1 MSNTDASN
9 QQPLNQKGS
18 RTSPAPMASFA
29 KCAAGAAAVT
39 ALLFMAPWVTISS
52 VLEAFSGG
60 VMGVF
65 SYLARKP
72 IFVCLVA
79 AGLTFACFAI
89 KHEDTR
95 AGQRAGSMVLATVIL
110 LVGIGLAWA
119 FDRPAG
125 GMLRLA
131 TEFPTM
137 YDRINQLDD
146 TQREKLKSIW
156 KKTSEWSED
165 RHETAQ
171 ILGPEVNDMG
181 SLTYKSF
188 RNSINR
194 MDRPQTDRVSI
205 TGCRKIV
212 TQYRQANL
220 PGIRLT
226 VNGQAVM
233 TTSPD
238 ACRWGFNKIQ
248 FTHQG

>member
-1 MSNTDASN
+1 MSNTDTSN

-18 RTSPAPMASFA
+18 RTSPSSMASFA

-39 ALLFMAPWVTISS
+39 ALLFMAPWATISS

-95 AGQRAGSMVLATVIL
+95 AGKRAGSMAIVTGIL
-110 LVGIGLAWA
+110 LGVIGLAWA
-119 FDRPAG
+119 FDHPTG
-125 GMLRLA
+125 TLRLA

-156 KKTSEWSED
+156 KESPSWSED

-188 RNSINR
+188 RHSINL

>member
-9 QQPLNQKGS
+9 QQPLNQNGS
-18 RTSPAPMASFA
+18 RTPPPSMASFT
-29 KCAAGAAAVT
+29 KCAAGATAVT
-39 ALLFMAPWVTISS
+39 ALLFMAPWVTIGS

-60 VMGVF
+60 VLGVL
-65 SYLARKP
+65 SYLARPP
-72 IFVCLVA
+72 IVACLVA

-89 KHEDTR
+89 KHEDAR
-95 AGQRAGSMVLATVIL
+95 AGQRAGRMVLATVIL

-119 FDRPAG
+119 FDRPA

-156 KKTSEWSED
+156 KETPEWSDD

-194 MDRPQTDRVSI
+194 MDRPQTDQVSI

-212 TQYRQANL
+212 TQYRQPHL
-220 PGIRLT
+220 PGTRLT
-226 VNGQAVM
+226 VNGQAVRA
-233 TTSPD
+233 TSPD

-248 FTHQG
+248 LTHQG